1 MTRQSMVSH
10 RIQHIRKSDITA
22 IIAGIGWMLFA
33 GTILLTAYRNDD
45 LVIIKGY
52 FDFRILSEISLF
64 LWVLMG
70 LSLLLSP
77 INRRFF
83 GVVATVLACFRVG
96 LMVRNYLTIPVL
108 HGSWF
113 SFLFGVFLAF
123 LFLAPPLHV
132 LVTAFARSPTVQE
145 G

>member
-1 MTRQSMVSH
+1 MTRQSIVSH

-52 FDFRILSEISLF
+52 FDLRILSEISLF

-77 INRRFF
+77 INRKFF
-83 GVVATVLACFRVG
+83 GVVATVLACSMIGFSVYFYLKHTDLQSSFRFIF
-96 LMVRNYLTIPVL
+96 T
-108 HGSWF
+108 
-113 SFLFGVFLAF
+113 VFFAF
-123 LFLAPPLHV
+123 LFLVPPLHV
-132 LVTAFARSPTVQE
+132 LVTAFARSPTAQE